1 MSGSGISWDICK
13 SATRSRQITMP
24 VPHHSVFYRPDA
36 LPATQPTASK
46 HWRHVWPQTTIMSKM
61 TVLWGGHVYYFWEIG
76 WQVKDSY
83 FERADIDR
91 MRSRWYR
98 HLNVVNILFT
108 FRTRPRY
115 LISHF
120 TSCFF
125 KLNTI
130 PAITAAEYKPP
141 QPTCPCHHANAAT
154 CDRPTTE
161 TVVPQVYSDCKSWPC
176 YNKLTRLKCST
187 N

>member
-13 SATRSRQITMP
+13 SATCSRQITMP

-46 HWRHVWPQTTIMSKM
+46 HWRHDWPQTTIMSKM

-141 QPTCPCHHANAAT
+141 QPMP
-154 CDRPTTE
+154 
-161 TVVPQVYSDCKSWPC
+161 SCKCRNMW
-176 YNKLTRLKCST
+176 
-187 N
+187 